1 MRDLIRQESGLF
13 GIERRAARAARWPK
27 YQLWRADDG
36 TFETYQRI
44 QRRNV
49 FAVGDQLCLSN
60 PTAHDLDVS
69 DMNFYDLHYDGGLAD
84 NAGHLIVD

>member
-1 MRDLIRQESGLF
+1 MRDLIRQESGLL
-13 GIERRAARAARWPK
+13 GIKTRAARRPINYGEPTTAR
-27 YQLWRADDG
+27 
-36 TFETYQRI
+36 
-44 QRRNV
+44 
-49 FAVGDQLCLSN
+49 LSN